1 MVDKHIEEMLNKGII
16 QESNSPWSQPLVI
29 VTKKDGSPKVCVN
42 FKKLNDI
49 PKQQIFP
56 MPRVDK
62 VLDSLGDA

>member
-49 PKQQIFP
+49 LKQQIFP